1 MAVPGTAA
9 GDYYRAGL
17 VSDRAAYLALIT
29 ASLLFG
35 TTFVVVKDA
44 VEAFPPLAFVGWR
57 FLIGAGV
64 LLLLAFP
71 RSLRIWQDGA
81 IAGAW
86 LLAGFAFQTAGLV
99 STGAS
104 NSALITG
111 LYVVLTPILGSLWR
125 RKLPTSWVVIA
136 SVLALIGMALLTVT
150 EDFTVGAGDLLTL
163 LCAVGFAGHIVYLSL
178 SAHRHPVIP
187 FTAVQLAVT
196 GVGGLLLSAAF
207 EGLPTPTD
215 REWPALIVTGV
226 GVSAIAFML
235 QVWAQTRVGADR
247 AAIVLT
253 AEPVFGVV
261 AAALL
266 IGERLTIGGWVG
278 AGLIMVAIQLVLGR
292 DGATPELEAESISPA
307 H

>member
-1 MAVPGTAA
+1 MPN
-9 GDYYRAGL
+9 
-17 VSDRAAYLALIT
+17 RAAYAALIV
-29 ASLLFG
+29 AAVLFG
-35 TTFVVVKDA
+35 TTFVVVKDT
-44 VEAFPPLAFVGWR
+44 VSAFPPLAFVGWR
-57 FLIGAGV
+57 FVIGAGV

-71 RSLRIWQDGA
+71 RSARIWQDGA
-81 IAGAW
+81 IAGLW

-99 STGAS
+99 TTGAS

-111 LYVVLTPILGSLWR
+111 LYVVLTPVLGALWR
-125 RKLPTSWVVIA
+125 RRLPTSWVVIA

-150 EDFTVGAGDLLTL
+150 EDFTVGAGDVLTL
-163 LCAVGFAGHIVYLSL
+163 MCAVGFAGHIVYLSIA
-178 SAHRHPVIP
+178 AHRHPVIP

-196 GVGGLLLSAAF
+196 GLGGLLLSALF

-226 GVSAIAFML
+226 GVSAIAFLL

-253 AEPVFGVV
+253 AEPVFGVL
-261 AAALL
+261 AAAVL
-266 IGERLTIGGWVG
+266 IGERLTISGWVG
-278 AGLIMVAIQLVLGR
+278 AALIMAAIQVVLAR
-292 DGATPELEAESISPA
+292 DDAAVELEAEAISPA

>member
-1 MAVPGTAA
+1 MP
-9 GDYYRAGL
+9 DSM
-17 VSDRAAYLALIT
+17 SDRAAYLALIT
-29 ASLLFG
+29 AALLFG

-44 VEAFPPLAFVGWR
+44 VETFPPLAFVGWR
-57 FLIGAGV
+57 FVIGAGV
-64 LLLLAFP
+64 LLVLAFP
-71 RSLRIWQDGA
+71 RNRRIWQDGA

-111 LYVVLTPILGSLWR
+111 LYVVLTPVLGSLWR

-163 LCAVGFAGHIVYLSL
+163 LCAVGFAGHIVYLSIA
-178 SAHRHPVIP
+178 AHRHPVIP

-196 GVGGLLLSAAF
+196 GAGGLILSAGF
-207 EGLPTPTD
+207 EGLPFPSD
-215 REWPALIVTGV
+215 REWPSLILTGV
-226 GVSAIAFML
+226 GVSALAFLL

-253 AEPVFGVV
+253 AEPVFGVL
-261 AAALL
+261 AAAVL
-266 IGERLTIGGWVG
+266 IGERLTIGGWIG
-278 AGLIMVAIQLVLGR
+278 AALIMMAIQLVLAR
-292 DGATPELEAESISPA
+292 EGAAEEMEAEAISPA

>member
-1 MAVPGTAA
+1 MSH
-9 GDYYRAGL
+9 R
-17 VSDRAAYLALIT
+17 SAYVALIV
-29 ASLLFG
+29 AAVLFG

-44 VEAFPPLAFVGWR
+44 VAAFPPLAFVGWR
-57 FLIGAGV
+57 FVIGAGV

-71 RSLRIWQDGA
+71 RSARIWQDGA
-81 IAGAW
+81 IAGLW

-99 STGAS
+99 TTGAS

-111 LYVVLTPILGSLWR
+111 LYVVLTPVLGALWKR
-125 RKLPTSWVVIA
+125 RFPTSWVVIA
-136 SVLALIGMALLTVT
+136 SVLAVIGMALLTVT

-163 LCAVGFAGHIVYLSL
+163 LCAVGFAGHIVYLSI

-196 GVGGLLLSAAF
+196 GIGGLLLSALF

-215 REWPALIVTGV
+215 REWPALIATGV
-226 GVSAIAFML
+226 GVSAIAFLL

-253 AEPVFGVV
+253 AEPVFGVL
-261 AAALL
+261 AAAIL
-266 IGERLTIGGWVG
+266 IGERLTTSGWIG
-278 AGLIMVAIQLVLGR
+278 AALIMIAIQLVLAR
-292 DGATPELEAESISPA
+292 EDAAAELEVEAISPA

>member
-1 MAVPGTAA
+1 MPN
-9 GDYYRAGL
+9 
-17 VSDRAAYLALIT
+17 RAAYAALIV
-29 ASLLFG
+29 AAVLFG
-35 TTFVVVKDA
+35 TTFVVVKDT
-44 VEAFPPLAFVGWR
+44 VSAFPPLAFVGWR
-57 FLIGAGV
+57 FVIGAGV

-71 RSLRIWQDGA
+71 RSARIWQDGT
-81 IAGAW
+81 IAGLW

-99 STGAS
+99 TTGAS

-111 LYVVLTPILGSLWR
+111 LYVVLTPVLGALWR
-125 RKLPTSWVVIA
+125 RRLPTSWVVIA

-150 EDFTVGAGDLLTL
+150 EDFTVGAGDVLTL
-163 LCAVGFAGHIVYLSL
+163 MCAVGFAGHIVYLSIA
-178 SAHRHPVIP
+178 AHRHPVIP

-196 GVGGLLLSAAF
+196 GLGGLLLSALF

-226 GVSAIAFML
+226 GVSAIAFLL

-253 AEPVFGVV
+253 AEPVFGVL
-261 AAALL
+261 AAAVL
-266 IGERLTIGGWVG
+266 IGERLTISGWVG
-278 AGLIMVAIQLVLGR
+278 AALIMAAIQLVLAR
-292 DGATPELEAESISPA
+292 DDAAVELEAEAISPA

>member
-1 MAVPGTAA
+1 M
-9 GDYYRAGL
+9 
-17 VSDRAAYLALIT
+17 SERAAYLALIT

-44 VEAFPPLAFVGWR
+44 VETFPPLGFVGWR
-57 FLIGAGV
+57 FLIGAAV
-64 LLLLAFP
+64 LMLLAFP
-71 RSLRIWQDGA
+71 RTRSIWRDGA
-81 IAGAW
+81 IAGSW

-99 STGAS
+99 TTGAS

-111 LYVVLTPILGSLWR
+111 LYVVFTPFLGALWR
-125 RKLPTSWVVIA
+125 RRSPSSWVVIA

-150 EDFTVGAGDLLTL
+150 EDFTVGVGDALTL
-163 LCAVGFAGHIVYLSL
+163 LCAVGFAGHIVYLSI

-207 EGLPTPTD
+207 EGFPIPSD
-215 REWPALIVTGV
+215 RELPSLVLTGV
-226 GVSAIAFML
+226 GVSALAFLL
-235 QVWAQTRVGADR
+235 QVWAQTRIGADR

-253 AEPVFGVV
+253 AEPVFGVL
-261 AAALL
+261 AAAVL
-266 IGERLTIGGWVG
+266 IGERLTLSGWIG
-278 AGLIMVAIQLVLGR
+278 AALIMFAIQLVLAR
-292 DGATPELEAESISPA
+292 DGASKEKEAEAISPA